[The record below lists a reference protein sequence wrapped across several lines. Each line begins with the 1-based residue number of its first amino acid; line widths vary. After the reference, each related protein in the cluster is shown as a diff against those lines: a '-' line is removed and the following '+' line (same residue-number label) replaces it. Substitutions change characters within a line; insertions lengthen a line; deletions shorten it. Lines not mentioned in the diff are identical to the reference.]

1 MLPLLNF
8 SPPLSL
14 RPSPPPFIDDV
25 VKTLNTL
32 ATYLV
37 NTGVRSGTAHLYIS
51 VVFVVIVVVF
61 VVVFIVIVIVVV
73 ADIIITVCTITCL
86 SCRTSHTDVYSYS
99 FNCSGKVTEKVSN
112 RYL

>member
-51 VVFVVIVVVF
+51 AVFVVFVVVVVF
-61 VVVFIVIVIVVV
+61 VVAEIY
-73 ADIIITVCTITCL
+73 THYHH
-86 SCRTSHTDVYSYS
+86 SVYH
-99 FNCSGKVTEKVSN
+99 
-112 RYL
+112 YLFVL